1 MSTYFLA
8 NSFDPILN
16 IYPFNVK
23 VFEQNGAFYYNVT
36 RYSLICDTLADKF
49 ITDIKNKNT
58 NTKITSPLQNSTDKC
73 YIYLECSVSS
83 TFRIGSATIK
93 ESKSI
98 LPLIDGNDGAEGFT
112 QTYCRSILAI
122 IGQNG
127 KVCQC
132 VHSILQSRLGIINGS
147 PTSRLV
153 SYSI

>member
-8 NSFDPILN
+8 NSFDPIPN

-23 VFEQNGAFYYNVT
+23 VYEQNDSFYYNVT
-36 RYSLICDTLADKF
+36 RYSFIYDSLADKF
-49 ITDIKNKNT
+49 IIDIKNKNK
-58 NTKITSPLQNSTDKC
+58 NTKIASPLQNSTDKC
-73 YIYLECSVSS
+73 YIYLECSISS

-98 LPLIDGNDGAEGFT
+98 LPLIDGSDGAEGFA
-112 QTYCRSILAI
+112 QTYSRAILAI

-132 VHSILQSRLGIINGS
+132 VHSLLQSRLGILNGS
-147 PTSRLV
+147 PASRLV